1 MLAPQLMPKNLP
13 FHAFVLANNYYFVGK
28 HDDEVHNTSDDG
40 GNCYVSQDGRIP
52 IRNTILRLFCHWV
65 QFSVAFRFQV
75 WRVKHDPS

>member
-52 IRNTILRLFCHWV
+52 IRNTIFRLFLSLGPIQRRIPV
-65 QFSVAFRFQV
+65 PGMASQT
-75 WRVKHDPS
+75 